1 LAKPDDDNIVKNF
14 GMTRWNEREFENDE
28 DLEADNAVRLFDGDA
43 DDDKR
48 LMKIEMMES
57 L

>member
-1 LAKPDDDNIVKNF
+1 
-14 GMTRWNEREFENDE
+14 MTRWNEREFDNDE

-57 L
+57 LWV

>member
-1 LAKPDDDNIVKNF
+1 
-14 GMTRWNEREFENDE
+14 MTRWNEGDFNNDE
-28 DLEADNAVRLFDGDA
+28 DLEADSAVGVFDGDA
-43 DDDKR
+43 NDDKR